1 MKRLINNGDI
11 FDKYVSFEDKKFRD
25 DTIKQFNWLGHRHIA
40 GTYSGAAYSTSLG
53 DNYMA
58 SNLRNDSNPK
68 GSLLVA
74 AKNYTDAQ
82 IANINSAAI
91 VQQANTYTDT
101 KFTEAKKYTDSKVQN
116 LYYHFINLQGSSG
129 HVYFTYISGYASQ
142 YTIATL
148 KNAIYGKTLVC
159 SGFLNGSVAEYITSE
174 GGNLSVGVVDVT
186 DGSTTGEIIDNTFS
200 ITDEVA
206 AI

>member
-40 GTYSGAAYSTSLG
+40 GTYSGSAYSTSLA

-74 AKNYTDAQ
+74 AKNYTDQKIKHIHYIKLTSDTAQ
-82 IANINSAAI
+82 I
-91 VQQANTYTDT
+91 
-101 KFTEAKKYTDSKVQN
+101 
-116 LYYHFINLQGSSG
+116 
-129 HVYFTYISGYASQ
+129 YFTYMSPKADPYTIDSLISSLEPKPRISCSGY
-142 YTIATL
+142 YGNL
-148 KNAIYGKTLVC
+148 AIQ
-159 SGFLNGSVAEYITSE
+159 YITS
-174 GGNLSVGVVDVT
+174 GSGTFTVGVFEPAKGKIT
-186 DGSTTGEIIDNTFS
+186 PMTMAFSTINDYVE
-200 ITDEVA
+200 
-206 AI
+206 